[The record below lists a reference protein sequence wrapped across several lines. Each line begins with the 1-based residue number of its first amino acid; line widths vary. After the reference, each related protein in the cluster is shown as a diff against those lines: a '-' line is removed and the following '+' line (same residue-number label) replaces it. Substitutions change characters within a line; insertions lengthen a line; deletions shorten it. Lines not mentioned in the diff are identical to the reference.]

1 MSHREPAPARPP
13 APAPRVT
20 RPQAWVV
27 MALLLACLCVAHAA
41 QARVLKAGITR
52 VTTGVATLEGV
63 EVRLTWPDDGGEGT
77 LSLRAARVDAP
88 ALGYRFRALAWQCPL
103 RRDGAGG
110 WRCDGALRAAGGPPM
125 RLAVDLGT
133 ATTDALLA
141 RGSARI
147 AVHRTAA
154 APDDTRIDLTAVPA
168 AWAQA
173 LLTQAWADGRFGTG
187 TLDGR
192 LTVRV
197 PARGPLRV
205 DGTLAARDLGVDT
218 PDGTLAAAG
227 LGLRTRIDWR
237 SSGALSTLVVDGALH
252 GGELLAGP
260 HYVVLPATPVELGMR
275 VEGAPSGWRIRDF
288 RWRDGAVLHA
298 TGDVDLAP
306 DGTLRTA
313 DVAAAS
319 DEAGPLPA
327 RYLSGPLGGYGL
339 SALTLDGAM
348 AAAIRLDHEGLA
360 GLDASFSA
368 LTVAAAERFR
378 FDAIDGTVRFSRD
391 APLPSAI
398 AWAGGELYALPFGA
412 ARLPMLSRDGQI
424 ALTEPAN
431 IDTIG
436 GVIRFD
442 RFVLRPPRGA
452 RGLEAA
458 FGLTLDRLDVGALA
472 ASLGA
477 PAFRGTL
484 SGTIPDARYAG
495 DRLVFE
501 GGLEM
506 KVFDGRIAVSSL
518 AMERPFGVAPT
529 LEADLAVSGVDL
541 LAMTEVFDFGSVS
554 GRLDGQ
560 VDGLRLVD
568 WTPVAF
574 DARFATVPRKGVR
587 QRISQRAV
595 QNISSVGDAS
605 FVTSL
610 QGQLIGFFDDFGYRR
625 IGLSCRLQNEVCEM
639 GGLGEAA
646 GTGSAT
652 GGFTIVQGAGIP
664 RLNVVGFNRRV
675 DWPTLVE
682 RVIAIGAGDVAPVV
696 E

>member
-1 MSHREPAPARPP
+1 MPARRPP
-13 APAPRVT
+13 AAARRV
-20 RPQAWVV
+20 RAAWLCAWLV
-27 MALLLACLCVAHAA
+27 LACVCVAPAA

-63 EVRLTWPDDGGEGT
+63 EVRLAWADDGREGT

-125 RLAVDLGT
+125 RLSVDLGT
-133 ATTDALLA
+133 ATTDAVLA
-141 RGSARI
+141 RGGARI
-147 AVHRTAA
+147 GVHRTAA

-173 LLTQAWADGRFGTG
+173 LLSQAWADGRFSSG

-192 LTVRV
+192 LTVHV
-197 PARGPLRV
+197 PTRGPLRV
-205 DGTLAARDLGVDT
+205 DGTLAARDLGIDT

-227 LGLRTRIDWR
+227 LGLRTRLDWR
-237 SSGALSTLVVDGALH
+237 SAGDRSTLVVDGTLH

-260 HYVVLPATPVELGMR
+260 HYVLLPPTPVVLAMR
-275 VEGAPSGWRIRDF
+275 ADGAPSGWRIPEF
-288 RWRDGAVLHA
+288 RWQDGAVLHA
-298 TGDVDLAP
+298 TGAFDLAP
-306 DGTLRTA
+306 DGTLRA
-313 DVAAAS
+313 AEVAAAS
-319 DEAGPLPA
+319 DDTAPLPT

-339 SALTLDGAM
+339 SALTLDGAL
-348 AAAIRLDHEGLA
+348 AAALRLDEEGLA
-360 GLDASFSA
+360 GLDASFTA
-368 LTVAAAERFR
+368 LTVTAPERFR
-378 FDAIDGTVRFSRD
+378 FDRIDGTVRFSRD

-412 ARLPMLSRDGQI
+412 ARLPMLSRDGEI
-424 ALTEPAN
+424 TLTEPASV
-431 IDTIG
+431 DTIG
-436 GVIRFD
+436 GAIRFD

-458 FGLTLDRLDVGALA
+458 FGMTLDHLDVGALA
-472 ASLGA
+472 ASFGA

-501 GGLEM
+501 GGLAM
-506 KVFDGRIAVSSL
+506 QVFDGEVSVSSL

-529 LEADLAVSGVDL
+529 VQADVQVTGVDL
-541 LAMTEVFDFGSVS
+541 LAMTEVFDFGSIS
-554 GRLDGQ
+554 GRLDGRI
-560 VDGLRLVD
+560 DGLRLVD

-574 DARFATVPRKGVR
+574 DARFATVPRRGVR

-639 GGLGEAA
+639 GGLGDAA

-652 GGFTIVQGAGIP
+652 GGFTIVEGAGLP

-682 RVIAIGAGDVAPVV
+682 RVAAIGAGDVAPVV